1 MLVLTPE
8 QVDAAVA
15 KADSELAFAFERN
28 DVSRAALAAFVH
40 SGIDNMTKFAGIAR
54 DGDDLR
60 DLMLKEFGFDSSVS
74 LGERVRITNIVI
86 CFEMAKSRVF
96 ERNKLEGELMAKHIV
111 KPLTVSEH
119 GAMRIAWERRFWT
132 LDDEWVPSRVYLER
146 RLEDL
151 EQGEYK
157 AEALTSVLTKDQ
169 EDPDLL
175 VPVWSSTGTL
185 QMRKGTTTVEEPR
198 NPEQLRRRIKVL
210 GIGLMML
217 GLRHSNK
224 QFLQNL
230 SPQTFEDLLTYLLS
244 DQCYYMQGKS
254 AEGYTI
260 TGPSWAQLLIYEH
273 QVRKKAWSNVQH
285 KGQEFGEALREA
297 WKDPSTRER
306 FLITPIALSSSG
318 AKRNW
323 NEGAGNGDKPSG
335 KNGGKGQGKN
345 AKKSKGTGKGKGG
358 GGKSGNKGGGAQS
371 CASRTPD
378 GKPICYGYNNNDVRC
393 RDSKCRFL
401 HVCGSCFGKHP
412 IYACRPGNKA
422 ETQGGGGDAPH

>member
-1 MLVLTPE
+1 MALVLSPAE
-8 QVDAAVA
+8 VDAALG

-28 DVSRAALAAFVH
+28 DVSKDVLAAFIH
-40 SGIDNMTKFAGIAR
+40 SGIDNMNKFAGIAK
-54 DGDDLR
+54 DGDDLKAM
-60 DLMLKEFGFDSSVS
+60 MLKEFGYDSSVS

-86 CFEMAKSRVF
+86 CFEMAKSRVS
-96 ERNKLEGELMAKHIV
+96 ERNKLEGELMAKHII

-119 GAMRIAWERRFWT
+119 GAMRTAWERRFWVIE
-132 LDDEWVPSRVYLER
+132 DEWVPSRVYLER

-151 EQGEYK
+151 EQGEFK
-157 AEALTSVLTKDQ
+157 AEALTAVLTKDQ

-185 QMRKGTTTVEEPR
+185 QMRKGTSTLAEPN

-224 QFLQNL
+224 QFLQGL
-230 SPQTFEDLLTYLLS
+230 SPQTFEDFLTYLLS
-244 DQCYYMQGKS
+244 DQCFYMSGKS
-254 AEGYTI
+254 AEGYSI
-260 TGPSWAQLLIYEH
+260 SGPSWAQLLVYEF
-273 QVRKKAWSNVQH
+273 QVRRKAWSLVQA
-285 KGQEFGEALREA
+285 GSNFGNALREA
-297 WKDPSTRER
+297 CKDPCTRER
-306 FLITPIALSSSG
+306 FLVTPLALSTSGSKRSWGDSAVSSG
-318 AKRNW
+318 ASR
-323 NEGAGNGDKPSG
+323 DRSG
-335 KNGGKGQGKN
+335 GSKGPGKGTKKNKGSGKGQNKGGS
-345 AKKSKGTGKGKGG
+345 SKG
-358 GGKSGNKGGGAQS
+358 GGKSGGGQ

-378 GKPICYGYNNNDVRC
+378 GKAICYSYNNFDVRC

-422 ETQGGGGDAPH
+422 ETQGEGGDK